1 MCEKCETTLAYGA
14 GWRLWNTRSGGFKS
28 FLFCSLDCLS
38 RWVEAQRLIAPVEE
52 RCVCCRGIRLHV
64 PHPGLDVFQL
74 RTAMRMAGWDC
85 FGGDWFCPRHVEL

>member
-38 RWVEAQRLIAPVEE
+38 RWVEAQRLI
-52 RCVCCRGIRLHV
+52 I
-64 PHPGLDVFQL
+64 
-74 RTAMRMAGWDC
+74 
-85 FGGDWFCPRHVEL
+85 